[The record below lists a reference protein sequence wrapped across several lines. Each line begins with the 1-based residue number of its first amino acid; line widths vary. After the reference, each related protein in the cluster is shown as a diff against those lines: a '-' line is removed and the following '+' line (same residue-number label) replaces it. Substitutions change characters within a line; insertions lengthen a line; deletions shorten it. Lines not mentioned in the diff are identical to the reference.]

1 MKINQIKKKDGSTV
15 YRADVYLGTDSV
27 TGKKV
32 KTKVTGRTQK
42 EVKHK
47 AIEAVAKFKNS
58 GSTRVQFVKVD
69 TYQDLT
75 ELWWDS
81 YKDTVKINTQ
91 IFTKGL
97 IKNHL
102 IPVFGSYKLDKL
114 TTPLIQSIVND
125 MANRTNRGEE
135 GAYLNFQ
142 QIHALNKRILQ
153 YGVVLQ
159 AIPFNPARE
168 VILPRNLQKAK
179 KNKVKHFEKEELR
192 QFLDYLDNLDHNRY
206 RHYYETVLYK
216 FLLATGCRVN
226 EALALHWED
235 VDLTSGVV
243 SITKTIN
250 SKRGV
255 NPPKSKSSERDIDI
269 DTRTVSM
276 LKEYKKRQT
285 LEAWQLGRTET
296 VVFSD
301 FIHEYPVYNN
311 LGSSLVLHFKKAGVS
326 NIGFHGFRHTHASLL
341 LNSGIPYKELQH
353 RLGHSNISVTM
364 DVYSH
369 LSRESAK
376 KAVSLFE
383 KAMGDL

>member
-1 MKINQIKKKDGSTV
+1 MKINQIKKKDGSTI

-47 AIEAVAKFKNS
+47 AIEAVANFKNN
-58 GSTRVQFVKVD
+58 GSTRVRFAKVD
-69 TYQDLT
+69 TYEELAG
-75 ELWWDS
+75 LWWDS
-81 YKDTVKINTQ
+81 YKDTVKVNTQ
-91 IFTKGL
+91 LSTKNVL
-97 IKNHL
+97 KHVL
-102 IPVFGSYKLDKL
+102 SLFGSYKLDKL
-114 TTPLIQSIVND
+114 TTPLIQSTINNL
-125 MANRTNRGEE
+125 ASKTNRGEK
-135 GAYLNFQ
+135 GAYLHYDK
-142 QIHALNKRILQ
+142 IHALNKRILQ

-159 AIPFNPARE
+159 VIPFNPARE

-179 KNKVKHFEKEELR
+179 RTKVKHFEKEELKR
-192 QFLDYLDNLDHNRY
+192 FLDHLDNLDHNRY
-206 RHYYETVLYK
+206 RNYYETVLYK
-216 FLLATGCRVN
+216 FLLATGCRIG
-226 EALALHWED
+226 EAIALHWED
-235 VDLTSGVV
+235 IDLAGGVV

-250 SKRGV
+250 LKGGINS
-255 NPPKSKSSERDIDI
+255 PKSKASERDIDI
-269 DTRTVSM
+269 DPQTVSM

-301 FIHEYPVYNN
+301 FIHEYPKRDN
-311 LGSSLVLHFKKAGVS
+311 LDFRLQTHFKKANVPR
-326 NIGFHGFRHTHASLL
+326 IGFHGFRHTHASLL